1 MCKLTIAQPK
11 GDAICFEIDVITAVV
26 LCLKNTF
33 EKVRVPELIKKTNL
47 FGYSEK
53 ICRLYFLYT
62 ILKLKIFFALVTSY
76 IIINDDIFMMTL
88 HNVPV
93 FQK

>member
-11 GDAICFEIDVITAVV
+11 GDVIFFEIDVITAVV

-33 EKVRVPELIKKTNL
+33 EKVRVPELIKKNL

-53 ICRLYFLYT
+53 ICR
-62 ILKLKIFFALVTSY
+62 
-76 IIINDDIFMMTL
+76 
-88 HNVPV
+88 
-93 FQK
+93 